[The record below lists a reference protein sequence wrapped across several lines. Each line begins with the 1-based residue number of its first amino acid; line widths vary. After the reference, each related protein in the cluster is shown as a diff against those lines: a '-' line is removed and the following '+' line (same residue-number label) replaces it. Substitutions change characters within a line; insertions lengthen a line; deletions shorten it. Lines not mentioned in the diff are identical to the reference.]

1 MKKSILFKL
10 FGFVIFVAVFVSCDI
25 NKNDDEPTDKYL
37 VSFEKK
43 GSFLPN
49 TIKDYYTILAASNP
63 GVQPILNEVKYPID
77 IYTITYNTKFEGKD
91 IIASGLVSVP
101 VSAGSYPVISFQ
113 NGTNTLLS
121 EAPSVNSNSQLYL
134 LLESIASTGFIIS
147 VPDYLGFGASKS
159 MFHPYLDKES
169 TVQSVTDMLRAVD
182 DLVSNHLQIEKSKDL
197 YITGYS
203 QGGWATMALQKA
215 IETQFSA
222 EFNLKASACGAGPYD
237 MNHVN
242 DYVLAQTSYPM
253 PYYIGYIFNTGIK
266 LGYITVT
273 PADVFKS
280 PYSERI
286 LTLYDGTKSGDQIN
300 AQLTTITADLY
311 KAEFITG
318 YKTNPKFASVATS
331 LQNNSV
337 PAWKTNI
344 PTRLYH
350 GLDDNYVPASVSQKQ
365 FDGFKAQGVST
376 TLVNYIPIPAAGHN
390 SGALPALIASF
401 SWFIEVN
408 KK

>member
-1 MKKSILFKL
+1 MKKSIFLKFIWL
-10 FGFVIFVAVFVSCDI
+10 AIFATVLIGCDL
-25 NKNDDEPTDKYL
+25 NKNDDESTDKYL
-37 VSFEKK
+37 VSFEKE
-43 GSFLPN
+43 GSYLPN
-49 TIKDYYTILAASNP
+49 TIKELYNVLAVNYP
-63 GVQPILNEVKYPID
+63 EVKPITDEIKYPID
-77 IYTITYNTKFEGKD
+77 VYTITYNTKFEGKE
-91 IIASGLVSVP
+91 IVASGLVSVP

-113 NGTNTLLS
+113 NGTNTMHS
-121 EAPSVNSNSQLYL
+121 EAPTASPNSQLYL

-159 MFHPYLDKES
+159 MFHPYLHKES
-169 TVQSVTDMLRAVD
+169 TVQAVTDMLRAVD
-182 DLVSNHLQIEKSKDL
+182 ELVANHLQIDKSDDL

-215 IETQFSA
+215 IETQHSA
-222 EFNLKASACGAGPYD
+222 EFKLKASSCGAGPYD

-266 LGYITVT
+266 LGDITNT

-286 LTLYDGTKSGDQIN
+286 LTLYDGTKSGGEIN
-300 AQLTTITADLY
+300 EQLTPITADLY
-311 KAEFITG
+311 KAEFVTG
-318 YKTNPKFASVATS
+318 YKTNPKFASVVTA

-365 FDGFKAQGVST
+365 FNDFKAQGVST
-376 TLVNYIPIPAAGHN
+376 SVVNYIPIPGAGHN
-390 SGALPALIASF
+390 TGVLPAFIESF
-401 SWFIEVN
+401 TWFIELN